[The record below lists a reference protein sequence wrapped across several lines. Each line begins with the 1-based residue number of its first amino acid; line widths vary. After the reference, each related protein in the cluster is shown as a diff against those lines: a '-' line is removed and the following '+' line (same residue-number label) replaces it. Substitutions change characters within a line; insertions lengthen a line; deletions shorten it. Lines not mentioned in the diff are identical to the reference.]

1 VFGAPILFLGPGRF
15 AEHLKGLQHCR
26 SLLLNVLFTQ
36 DIEANPRR
44 LLSTL
49 RTSES

>member
-1 VFGAPILFLGPGRF
+1 VFGAPILFLGPGKF
-15 AEHLKGLQHCR
+15 AEHLNGLQHCR

-36 DIEANPRR
+36 DTEANPQRM
-44 LLSTL
+44 LSIL